1 MPKITMPGK
10 EKKQRGDSQQLAL
23 VTIDQIKSDYEV
35 KTYISKANDH
45 MASVGL
51 TEHGFRH
58 VGLVSHIARN
68 ILTHLNYPAREA
80 ELAAIAGYLHDIGN
94 FINRYRHGHSGAL
107 LALQILSRMGMPPEE
122 IAVVVSAVGNH
133 DEEDQGQ
140 PVNSVAASLI
150 IADKS
155 DVHRT
160 RVRNNDF
167 ATFDIHD
174 RVNYAVNH
182 SFVRVI
188 PEEKTVTL
196 ELTIDTEICPVMD
209 YFEIFLARMV
219 MCRRAASFLHLR
231 FQLLINDVRLL

>member
-1 MPKITMPGK
+1 MG
-10 EKKQRGDSQQLAL
+10 L
-23 VTIDQIKSDYEV
+23 VTIEQVKNDYEI

-45 MASVGL
+45 LASIGL

-58 VGLVSHIARN
+58 VSLVSHIANN
-68 ILTHLNYPAREA
+68 ILAHLNYPPREG

-94 FINRYRHGHSGAL
+94 FINRYRHAHSGAL
-107 LALQILSRMGMPPEE
+107 LAFSILSRLGMPPEE
-122 IAVVVSAVGNH
+122 MAVVVAAIGNH

-140 PVNSVAASLI
+140 AVNSVAAALI

-160 RVRNNDF
+160 RVRNTDF

-182 SFVRVI
+182 SFVRVN
-188 PEEKTVTL
+188 PEEKTATL

-209 YFEIFLARMV
+209 YFEIFMVRMV
-219 MCRRAASFLHLR
+219 MCRRAAAFLNLK
-231 FQLLINDVRLL
+231 FQLIINDVRLL